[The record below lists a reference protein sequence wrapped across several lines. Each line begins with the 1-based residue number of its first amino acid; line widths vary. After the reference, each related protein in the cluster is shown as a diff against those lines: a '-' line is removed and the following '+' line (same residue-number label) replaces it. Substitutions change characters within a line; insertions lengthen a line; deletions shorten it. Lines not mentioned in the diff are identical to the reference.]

1 MDNITAALA
10 ADIVESYGPAV
21 QANLRTKN
29 FFSQKKLFSVHIP
42 SEKCHKPSFSLFWP
56 IFCHSCAATLFGKK
70 SAKGG
75 GGGGGIA
82 EQSW

>member
-21 QANLRTKN
+21 QANLRTKD
-29 FFSQKKLFSVHIP
+29 FFQKKLFSVYIP
-42 SEKCHKPSFSLFWP
+42 SEKCHKSRFSLFLP